1 MLNQF
6 AVKIPQEDIINDT
19 KLKTDANA
27 EDVCLWCNEDE
38 LNNYMDNLYANRNGH
53 AFLQEGE
60 YVRIQQK
67 DIEALIQSF
76 ENGEL
81 HAVDKGNMREAL
93 YFIKERINLGESIFY
108 SCSF

>member
-1 MLNQF
+1 MLDQF

-19 KLKTDANA
+19 KLKTDTNA

-38 LNNYMDNLYANRNGH
+38 LNNYMDNLYAKRNGQ

-67 DIEALIQSF
+67 DVEDLIQSF
-76 ENGEL
+76 KSGKL
-81 HAVDKGNMREAL
+81 HAVDKENMKKAL
-93 YFIKERINLGESIFY
+93 YFIKERLTLGDSIFY